1 MADTAGREGESL
13 YFFSDCYN
21 FLYKYKERQGEIYYV
36 FIFAF
41 GITFF
46 FFFGCLWRGEGL
58 RAVQHAAQ
66 VQLDRLGGGAEAQTL
81 PCPVPPHSQTADPTL
96 KLLSSHER

>member
-46 FFFGCLWRGEGL
+46 FFFFVLVERRGLEGCAARGPGAAGPPGRGRRGPNPAL
-58 RAVQHAAQ
+58 PRAPP
-66 VQLDRLGGGAEAQTL
+66 L
-81 PCPVPPHSQTADPTL
+81 PN
-96 KLLSSHER
+96 R